1 MDDIAD
7 AVIRS
12 FERYLR
18 AAIAL
23 PGAVERRAQHL
34 GTGCS
39 CESVDRPTIGGR
51 THPWWMSLL
60 PALAR

>member
-18 AAIAL
+18 A
-23 PGAVERRAQHL
+23 RNRAR
-34 GTGCS
+34 T
-39 CESVDRPTIGGR
+39 TI
-51 THPWWMSLL
+51 THGQGPSS
-60 PALAR
+60 R

>member
-34 GTGCS
+34 G
-39 CESVDRPTIGGR
+39 IG
-51 THPWWMSLL
+51 
-60 PALAR
+60 

>member
-34 GTGCS
+34 AQADPAS
-39 CESVDRPTIGGR
+39 RSIDRKG
-51 THPWWMSLL
+51 
-60 PALAR
+60 